1 MVSNI
6 IWWINSIS
14 SSLWKSYIQEQEGGE
29 MNDITLLQNYFW
41 GGYWLGLTIGI
52 FIVLI
57 VLFVIYLAFGYNWFQ
72 NNKKVE
78 R

>member
-1 MVSNI
+1 
-6 IWWINSIS
+6 
-14 SSLWKSYIQEQEGGE
+14 